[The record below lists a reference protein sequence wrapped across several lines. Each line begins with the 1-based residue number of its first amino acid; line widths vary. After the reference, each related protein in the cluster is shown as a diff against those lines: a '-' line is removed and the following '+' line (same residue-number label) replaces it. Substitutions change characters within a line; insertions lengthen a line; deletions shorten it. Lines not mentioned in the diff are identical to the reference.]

1 MPLARLFRNSPRW
14 TILVILAVVFLAA
27 GLLAIRP
34 GSRSRRVISHFAC
47 NFVCTKCNAFE
58 PIDFD
63 IEFFG
68 LRYRGRTDNLI
79 DRQILQFGAFEKP
92 MLYFSRDVA
101 AALGSDGSYV
111 DVGANVGQYS
121 LFMSKYVRRVHS
133 FEPYPPVLE
142 RFRDLV
148 ALNGIS
154 NVEIHPVG
162 LGDQP
167 AELPFFAPPGENLG
181 VGSFVENFGPDNSD
195 AGGLKLTIRV
205 GDDEL
210 GNLEGETIVLIK
222 IDIEGFEKPALH
234 GLARTLT
241 AHRPVVMLEL
251 NIDPRSEIS
260 FHREEEFV
268 QAFPPDY
275 RFLAFDPERGD
286 LARGIYQTI
295 EFVPDFTRSNQSN
308 VVALPAELS
317 DRIPRSNRDTSGA
330 SIAMNH
336 P

>member
-14 TILVILAVVFLAA
+14 TILVILAVVILAA

-47 NFVCTKCNAFE
+47 NFVCTKCNTFE

-92 MLYFSRDVA
+92 MLYYSRDVA

-148 ALNGIS
+148 ALS
-154 NVEIHPVG
+154 
-162 LGDQP
+162 GDLRRALTHLESLDSTGTCGADCVCLLPTPTP
-167 AELPFFAPPGENLG
+167 AADGRR
-181 VGSFVENFGPDNSD
+181 
-195 AGGLKLTIRV
+195 RV
-205 GDDEL
+205 GPL
-210 GNLEGETIVLIK
+210 LES
-222 IDIEGFEKPALH
+222 P
-234 GLARTLT
+234 
-241 AHRPVVMLEL
+241 
-251 NIDPRSEIS
+251 
-260 FHREEEFV
+260 
-268 QAFPPDY
+268 
-275 RFLAFDPERGD
+275 
-286 LARGIYQTI
+286 
-295 EFVPDFTRSNQSN
+295 
-308 VVALPAELS
+308 
-317 DRIPRSNRDTSGA
+317 
-330 SIAMNH
+330 
-336 P
+336 